1 MNERTVWL
9 YLDPSAWV
17 KRYVAE
23 QGSAIVDS
31 LWEQILQGRGRGFCN
46 WLGFI
51 ELVGVLQRWRN
62 RHEMTGEAFLRVY
75 RQFQQD
81 CEQVEWRPLTWERIQ
96 ASVAYIAR
104 HNLNATD
111 ALHLQVA
118 IEQAHSG
125 VGMVWVVTSDRR
137 LARASLAEG
146 LNCFDPEREPLSSV
160 ASVFSSEP

>member
-1 MNERTVWL
+1 MNERTIWL

-23 QGSAIVDS
+23 QGSEVVDG
-31 LWEQILQGRGRGFCN
+31 LWEQILQGKGRGFCN
-46 WLGFI
+46 WLGFS
-51 ELVGVLQRWRN
+51 ELVSVLQRWRN
-62 RHEMTGEAFLRVY
+62 RREVSGEAFLRVF

-81 CEQVEWRPLTWERIQ
+81 CEQVEWCPLTWGQIQ
-96 ASVAYIAR
+96 ASIVHIER

-125 VGMVWVVTSDRR
+125 VGIVWVVTSDRR
-137 LARASLAEG
+137 LVRASLAEG
-146 LNCFDPEREPLSSV
+146 LNCLDPEREPLSSV
-160 ASVFSSEP
+160 AFVFDSEP